1 MQKASNPRF
10 HLQEGQGE
18 NMSEDELISSVIETL
33 ENESVPSLWK
43 QISTLADIIR
53 AEITR
58 LDERITVLENEVSLF
73 VRDESHPSGK
83 ISVLEKQ
90 VKELQRT
97 FTSVTTSINNLT
109 AVLKSYGTTLEYL
122 QQKLE
127 ELNAI
132 SETISDLR
140 EFKGISLSN
149 TVREISTRLDRLTER
164 VERIE
169 KRRMKLIR
177 RRVYRISEKEKK
189 EEDKHGQSNT

>member
-1 MQKASNPRF
+1 M
-10 HLQEGQGE
+10 G
-18 NMSEDELISSVIETL
+18 EDELISSVIETL

-149 TVREISTRLDRLTER
+149 TVREISTRLDSLTER

-169 KRRMKLIR
+169 KRRMRLIR

>member
-1 MQKASNPRF
+1 
-10 HLQEGQGE
+10 
-18 NMSEDELISSVIETL
+18 MSEDELISSVIETL

-169 KRRMKLIR
+169 KRRMRLIR
-177 RRVYRISEKEKK
+177 RRVYRISENEKK

>member
-1 MQKASNPRF
+1 
-10 HLQEGQGE
+10 
-18 NMSEDELISSVIETL
+18 MSEDELISSVIETL

>member
-1 MQKASNPRF
+1 
-10 HLQEGQGE
+10 
-18 NMSEDELISSVIETL
+18 MSEDELISSVIETL

-169 KRRMKLIR
+169 KRRMRLIR
-177 RRVYRISEKEKK
+177 RRVYRISENEKK
-189 EEDKHGQSNT
+189 EADKHGQSNT